1 MNGLITEELTGII
14 KKKRFIILTAAAFIG
29 LLVVTV
35 ITKTKYWNDLTYFF
49 AVQKYISFVFTPAAG
64 IALILSVY
72 RKKYTGSSI
81 LQVEDHGAK
90 RHAGVI
96 SRFISGTAV
105 LVSYYVVL
113 AVLVIFFSLVFGAH
127 NNVDQIRALLLRIA
141 TDCTASV
148 AAYSVSLF
156 WLYLTAF
163 PVVPILIHGVT
174 MIGIPL
180 FFDYSGLYDNP
191 LYRIGGFIIPKLTGD
206 IAYKDL
212 IFVNPRLLIAGAF
225 LLQIIVPFLF
235 SMLVFKLKKLKI
247 KRGEDKNDP
256 DK

>member
-14 KKKRFIILTAAAFIG
+14 KKKRFIILTAAVFIG

-113 AVLVIFFSLVFGAH
+113 A
-127 NNVDQIRALLLRIA
+127 LLLRIA

-163 PVVPILIHGVT
+163 PVVPILIHGIT

-212 IFVNPRLLIAGAF
+212 IFVNPRLFCFRCLY
-225 LLQIIVPFLF
+225 
-235 SMLVFKLKKLKI
+235 S
-247 KRGEDKNDP
+247 N
-256 DK
+256 